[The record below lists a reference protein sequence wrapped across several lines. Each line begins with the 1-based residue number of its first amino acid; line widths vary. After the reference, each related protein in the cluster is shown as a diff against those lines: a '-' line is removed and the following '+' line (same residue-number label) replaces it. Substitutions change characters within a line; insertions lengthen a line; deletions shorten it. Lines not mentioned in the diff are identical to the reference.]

1 MPALPTHQV
10 APTTRVMTLALEGEI
25 GQDEFIDVAQQL
37 FKLVHRGVVRVVLD
51 FTDVGHLDYRLVR
64 PLIARA
70 ELLRRAGG
78 DLKIAGLSPYLY
90 AIFRSAGAHDAFD
103 YFALPQDAA
112 KAFDGGL
119 FLAQSA

>member
-1 MPALPTHQV
+1 MLALPTHETPMVQ
-10 APTTRVMTLALEGEI
+10 RVMTLALEGEI
-25 GQDEFIDVAQQL
+25 GQDELIDIGQEL
-37 FKLVHRGVVRVVLD
+37 FRFAHKGVVRVVLD
-51 FTDVGHLDYRLVR
+51 FGDVTHLDYRLVR

-103 YFALPQDAA
+103 YFAETGDAVS
-112 KAFDGGL
+112 AFQGAVL
-119 FLAQSA
+119 VA